1 MFSVAAKRMLPS
13 CKHASQLMFQRGV
26 KAVPHGGK
34 LVNRM
39 VGAEEGK
46 ELVKACNGLTMDLTE
61 RQSCDVELI
70 VGGGFS
76 PLDGFMNED
85 TW

>member
-1 MFSVAAKRMLPS
+1 MSLSTPLRKQ
-13 CKHASQLMFQRGV
+13 ASSILFQRGL
-26 KAVPHGGK
+26 KSVPHGGK

-39 VGAEEGK
+39 VGADEGK
-46 ELVKACNGLTMDLTE
+46 ELVKGCNGLTMELTE

-76 PLDGFMNED
+76 PIEGFMNEE